1 MKVTAVKSYTVHPG
15 WRKNLIFVKVETDAG
30 IHGWGEAYSQYDRD
44 RAVSAQLEALGPY
57 VVGRNAFDIKH
68 FTQFAFDD
76 YAARRGSVE
85 LFCAISGIE
94 QALWD
99 IVGKACKQPVYN
111 LLGGRYRDKVRVYAN
126 GWSYGMKEP
135 ADYARAAEAVV
146 KQGFSALKFDPLPAP
161 WRTYVPK
168 EHERRAVRV
177 VKAVRDAV
185 GPDVDLLIEQHRRL
199 APMHAIRLDRQLAEF
214 DLYWMEES
222 CQAEYPD
229 ELAQIRREIGVP
241 MVIGEAT
248 YTKTGFRPL
257 LEKRAAD
264 ILNPDVAC
272 VGGILELKEIAA
284 MAESFL
290 VAVSP
295 HNYNSTLVALA
306 STVHA
311 SATMP
316 NFIITEYFLPFVE
329 FCDRISPNQLKPKN
343 GYIELPTAPGL
354 GVDVDEEALK
364 KHPGKVYPLRNLRH
378 PKDEHGG
385 I

>member
-1 MKVTAVKSYTVHPG
+1 MKITAVKSYAVHPG

-44 RAVSAQLEALGPY
+44 TAVMAQLNALGPY
-57 VVGRNAFDIKH
+57 MVGRSPFDIKH

-94 QALWD
+94 QAMWD
-99 IVGKACKQPVYN
+99 IVGKATQQPVYN
-111 LLGGRYRDKVRVYAN
+111 LLGGKYREKIRVYAN
-126 GWSYGMKEP
+126 GWSYGMREP
-135 ADYARAAEAVV
+135 ADYARAAEKVV
-146 KQGFSALKFDPLPAP
+146 KQGFTAMKFDPLPSP
-161 WRTYVPK
+161 WRTWIPK
-168 EHERRAVRV
+168 EHEKRAISV
-177 VKAVRDAV
+177 VKAIRDAV

-199 APMHAIRLDRQLAEF
+199 APMHAIRLDKQLAEF

-222 CQAEYPD
+222 CQAEFPD

-241 MVIGEAT
+241 VVIGEAT

-257 LEKRAAD
+257 LEKRSAD

-290 VAVSP
+290 VAMSP

-316 NFIITEYFLPFVE
+316 NFIITEYFLPFVD
-329 FCDRISPNQLKPKN
+329 FCDTISPNQLKPKN

-354 GVDVDEEALK
+354 GIDVDESALH
-364 KHPGKVYPLRNLRH
+364 KHPAKVYPQRKLRT
-378 PKDEHGG
+378 PADEGP
-385 I
+385 